1 MVVQVPT
8 LGGPQIR
15 SRGVGTPQ
23 VQAAPV
29 DNSGTQ
35 LAQTGLKAAE
45 QIFQK
50 SREDADTAALIDAET
65 QLSNWKLNTMFNEQ
79 NGVYTRKGRNAL
91 DITNQTLG
99 QYDQQI
105 DAIGNSLT
113 NAQQRARWKQLTAGQ
128 RQSLSAELNRY
139 EFGERER
146 FYDDS
151 DAASLASAQAGA
163 TAYFNEPQQIAYYQ
177 NKGAR
182 IIASA
187 GARKGLPQEAIEQ
200 NVQKFNSSMATD
212 VIQRMAVDDPLRA
225 QQYYAASSAIMTPDD
240 NLRVTKLLS
249 TSVRQQIGAQVGE
262 SVWNTGS
269 IGDGSL
275 PALVIQAESSGDPTA
290 VSPKGAKGLMQLM
303 PDTAKAMAAELNIP
317 YSEERLTA
325 DPQYNMALGTQYL
338 NKMLGRYGGNQT
350 LALAAYNAGPGAV
363 DKWIKANGDPRTGEI
378 TNQEFIDKIPY
389 QETRDYTGKI
399 VSQLVGGE
407 PASAKYASAVAQIN
421 KIKDPKLQ
429 KYARD
434 KVDDLYKAQQLEQK
448 AAYDQ
453 AAQVV
458 LDRGYSAVTPQQL
471 DKLTADDQLKL
482 QKMDDYRRKGTEPKT
497 DYTKLQEFIDM
508 PPAQLGDLS
517 LERDVRP
524 YLNNADFK
532 RVTSMYQKVKQGDAS
547 TQGAMK
553 AEEKQLQQGM
563 AMAGIATGNNKDAN
577 APKNLERQEQY
588 RAAYQA
594 RKDAIF
600 EATGK
605 QPTSAEAKKI
615 ADQLLLDVRLGGT
628 GIFSEKSAKLWEV
641 TPEQLDKA
649 YIDRGDMKIS
659 DIPAQ
664 DRLRIVQALR
674 AAGQS
679 ASEENIVAAYLERIS
694 GLGVSVQ

>member
-1 MVVQVPT
+1 MAVQVPT

-15 SRGVGTPQ
+15 SRGIGTPQ
-23 VQAAPV
+23 VQATPV
-29 DNSGTQ
+29 DTSVNQ
-35 LAQTGLKAAE
+35 LAQSGLKAAE

-50 SREDADTAALIDAET
+50 SRDDADTAAIIDAET

-91 DITNQTLG
+91 DVTNQTLSA
-99 QYDQQI
+99 YDQQA

-113 NAQQRARWKQLTAGQ
+113 NDRQRARWKQLTAGQ
-128 RQSLSAELNRY
+128 RQSLNAELNRY
-139 EFGERER
+139 EYGEREN
-146 FYDDS
+146 FYDQA
-151 DAASLASAQAGA
+151 DAASLQSASQGA
-163 TAYFNEPQQIAYYQ
+163 TSYFNDPQQIAYYQ

-182 IIASA
+182 IIASN
-187 GARKGLPQEAIEQ
+187 GQRKGLPQEAIEQ
-200 NVQKFNSSMATD
+200 NIQKFNSSMASD
-212 VIQRMAVDDPLRA
+212 VIQRMAVDDPLKA
-225 QQYYAASSAIMTPDD
+225 QQYFASVSSYMTPDD
-240 NLRVTKLLS
+240 QYKVSKQLS
-249 TSVRQQIGAQVGE
+249 TGVRQQIGSQIGA
-262 SVWNTGS
+262 SVWESGS
-269 IGDGSL
+269 IGSKAL
-275 PALVIQAESSGDPTA
+275 PNLIIQAESSGDPTA

-303 PDTAKAMAAELNIP
+303 PETAKEMAAELNIP

-338 NKMLGRYGGNQT
+338 NKMLGRYGGNET
-350 LALAAYNAGPGAV
+350 LAVAAYNAGPGAV
-363 DKWIKANGDPRTGEI
+363 DKWVKEYGDPRTGEI
-378 TNQEFIDKIPY
+378 SNQDFIDKIPY

-407 PASAKYASAVAQIN
+407 PASVRYASATQQIN
-421 KIKDPKLQ
+421 KINDPKTR
-429 KYARD
+429 KYAQDRI
-434 KVDDLYKAQQLEQK
+434 DDLYKAQQIQQK

-458 LDRGYSAVTPQQL
+458 LDRGYNAVTPQQL
-471 DKLTADDQLKL
+471 DRLTPEDQIKL

-508 PPAQLGDLS
+508 PPAQLVDLS

-532 RVTSMYQKVKQGDAS
+532 RVTSMYQKVKQGDLS
-547 TQGAMK
+547 GQGAVK
-553 AEEKQLQQGM
+553 TEEKQLQQVM
-563 AMAGIATGNNKDAN
+563 AMAGIATGNNKDAKE
-577 APKNLERQEQY
+577 PKNLAKQEQF

-615 ADQLLLDVRLGGT
+615 ADQLLLDVRLSGT
-628 GIFSEKSAKLWEV
+628 GIFSEDSVKLWEV
-641 TPEQLDKA
+641 TPEKLDKA
-649 YIDRGDMKIS
+649 YVDRGDVKIA
-659 DIPAQ
+659 DIPPQ
-664 DRLRIVQALR
+664 ERLRIVQSLR